1 MIPAPHV
8 NEKSGEVVSQKSWR
22 YFHNAI
28 SEYHGGRTERH
39 HPPEFV
45 GGVVVESFQGGHIR
59 PYKVCRHEVSEIKR
73 SKVEKGSERSPYLQT
88 SKCGLPV
95 KKEVGWVFVVVG
107 EISESGGGEGA
118 GEVEFGEG
126 G

>member
-8 NEKSGEVVSQKSWR
+8 YEKRGEVVSQKPWG
-22 YFHNAI
+22 YFQNPVP
-28 SEYHGGRTERH
+28 EYHSGRTEGH
-39 HPPEFV
+39 HPPELI
-45 GGVVVESFQGGHIR
+45 GGVVVESFQGGHVG
-59 PYKVCRHEVSEIKR
+59 PYKVCGHEVSEVEG
-73 SKVEKGSERSPYLQT
+73 SKVEEGGEWPPYLEAGE
-88 SKCGLPV
+88 CGLPV
-95 KKEVGWVFVVVG
+95 EEEVVWVLVVVG